1 MKLTKDQLLSAMERS
16 YDYYSARAV
25 LPEVLEAAGL
35 AGKTELEAGEIA
47 RLCDVLSAQARH
59 AATLEAIR
67 AATGISPKPV
77 AAAAAPATDP
87 KAAAEKAAA
96 EKAAAE
102 KAAAEKPAPEK
113 PAAEK
118 PAPAKGEEAG
128 PTQVVVALTGVP
140 EGATDVLIVGGH
152 ALFGDWK
159 IEGGLAL
166 AGKKGVWKAK
176 IPLPAG
182 AEVEFKFVARVA
194 DGEAWEGGDNRK
206 LTAGAGETRLETAW
220 QA

>member
-87 KAAAEKAAA
+87 
-96 EKAAAE
+96 KAAAE